1 MGEIIAT
8 ISKSVL
14 VAVIGSAA
22 TILINQYWGNSV
34 EAKPEPMSQ
43 YGEDEHRPNYRF

>member
-8 ISKSVL
+8 ISKSIL

-22 TILINQYWGNSV
+22 TILINQYWGEWN
-34 EAKPEPMSQ
+34 EAKSDPRSYDQE
-43 YGEDEHRPNYRF
+43 GPNYRF